1 VYLNESGVGLAL
13 KQAGLPRSSVWVT
26 TKWSGSD
33 GKGVKQ
39 SCDESLEKLGLEY
52 IDLYLIHNPRICG
65 EDIEGRWKEMEELK
79 KDGKVKSI
87 GVSKCVSW
95 NSSSCLPRMTHD

>member
-13 KQAGLPRSSVWVT
+13 KQSALPRSSVWIT

-39 SCDESLEKLGLEY
+39 SCHESLEKLGVEY

-65 EDIEGRWKEMEELK
+65 DDIEGRWKEMEDLK
-79 KDGKVKSI
+79 KEGKVKSI
-87 GVSKCVSW
+87 GVSKYVP
-95 NSSSCLPRMTHD
+95 CLSNICGPPP